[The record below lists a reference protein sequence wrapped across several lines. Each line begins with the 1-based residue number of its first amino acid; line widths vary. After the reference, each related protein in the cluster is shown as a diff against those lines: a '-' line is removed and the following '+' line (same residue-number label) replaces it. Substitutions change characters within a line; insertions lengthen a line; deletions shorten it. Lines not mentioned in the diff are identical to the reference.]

1 MAEPPHSHISIRTS
15 PSLSRNPRKYVT
27 RSNED
32 SLCLLPSPAWYRCAP
47 RMGTCRHPL
56 PRAATPHP
64 YPHHLL
70 PLIPFQP
77 CSCPTSASLAVLEPI
92 CAVEAVLAPGWG
104 WQHLPVL
111 HPALS
116 ERGHLTLGYS
126 VCGSCRFRGA
136 VGQDRGCSHPGV
148 HPAPS
153 PVLAGATARAAS
165 LPWCT
170 APRWALPH
178 ALPSLPRS
186 PGGAPPKTLPYGSPC
201 WRAPG
206 GSRDQ
211 RSSSTAS
218 SGPALPLR
226 PGHGV
231 ALTVPPLRAALTPR
245 PAGLEPNAGTDPQLR
260 PAPLSPLLRTVM
272 LLRFAFTLGHPRGVA
287 ARYIHGSSPTL
298 RANRSSARRGRKGG
312 SLKGDGEPGSC
323 CPTRALPAR
332 GRAGKGWELRP
343 PPTERCFPSRC
354 PRLRSLCPPPLHPG
368 TAAPRH
374 GCGPAPLLL
383 GSNAASPDAAPLP
396 TDDGPG
402 APGAVHRPYGRPDCL
417 PPEV

>member
-1 MAEPPHSHISIRTS
+1 
-15 PSLSRNPRKYVT
+15 
-27 RSNED
+27 
-32 SLCLLPSPAWYRCAP
+32 
-47 RMGTCRHPL
+47 MGTCRHPL
-56 PRAATPHP
+56 PGAATPHP

-92 CAVEAVLAPGWG
+92 CAVEAVPASGWG

-111 HPALS
+111 HPTLS

-126 VCGSCRFRGA
+126 VCGSCHFRGA

-178 ALPSLPRS
+178 TLPSLPRS
-186 PGGAPPKTLPYGSPC
+186 PAGAPPKTLPYGSPC

-211 RSSSTAS
+211 RSSSTAP

-287 ARYIHGSSPTL
+287 ARYIHGSSRPSEPTG
-298 RANRSSARRGRKGG
+298 AAHAEVGRGG
-312 SLKGDGEPGSC
+312 L
-323 CPTRALPAR
+323 
-332 GRAGKGWELRP
+332 
-343 PPTERCFPSRC
+343 
-354 PRLRSLCPPPLHPG
+354 
-368 TAAPRH
+368 
-374 GCGPAPLLL
+374 
-383 GSNAASPDAAPLP
+383 
-396 TDDGPG
+396 
-402 APGAVHRPYGRPDCL
+402 
-417 PPEV
+417 